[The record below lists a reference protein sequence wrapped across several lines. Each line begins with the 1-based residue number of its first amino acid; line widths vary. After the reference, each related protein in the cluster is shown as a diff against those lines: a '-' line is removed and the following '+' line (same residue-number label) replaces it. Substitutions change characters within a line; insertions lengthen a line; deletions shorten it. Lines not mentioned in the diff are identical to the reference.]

1 MDAQKKPYKVI
12 QCETGIVDFN
22 GSTVVDDLDE
32 LLDEVE
38 NAAEDI
44 IYVEFNGTW
53 RLSDFIGLVNTRGN
67 YRIYTYYTMDYN
79 VIYQYML
86 NFSQLIMEQ
95 INYADEIVY
104 INKGESSQIKIVKKT
119 IAGLKPW
126 ISYKELNSA
135 KVR

>member
-1 MDAQKKPYKVI
+1 M
-12 QCETGIVDFN
+12 
-22 GSTVVDDLDE
+22 DE

-38 NAAEDI
+38 KATDDK
-44 IYVEFNGTW
+44 IYVEYNGTW
-53 RLSDFIGLVNTRGN
+53 RLSDFIGLVNTRGSF
-67 YRIYTYYTMDYN
+67 RIYTYYLMDYD
-79 VIYQYML
+79 VIYQYMV
-86 NFSQLIMEQ
+86 NFPQLIMEQ

-104 INKGESSQIKIVKKT
+104 INKGEASQIKTVKKT